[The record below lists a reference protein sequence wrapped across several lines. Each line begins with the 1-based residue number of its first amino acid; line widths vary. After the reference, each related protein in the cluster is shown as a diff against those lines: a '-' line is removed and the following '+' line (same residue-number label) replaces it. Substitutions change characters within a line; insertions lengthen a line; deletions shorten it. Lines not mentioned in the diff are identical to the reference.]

1 MLNKPYNHV
10 LLADDD
16 FDDCDIFS
24 EVFSAQFPDIKLSIS
39 NDGGTLM
46 DYLNRPPDPTADLI
60 FLDLN
65 MPVLTGPQCLKQI
78 RESALLRNNIVI
90 IFTTSS
96 SPDDIKKMYEMGA
109 NYFITKPNDYN
120 DMGKLISKAMG
131 LVTVSGVQKP
141 LFEDFYISL
150 SA

>member
-1 MLNKPYNHV
+1 MLNKSYNHV

-39 NDGGTLM
+39 NDGGMLM
-46 DYLNRPPDPTADLI
+46 DHLNRPPDPTADLI

-65 MPVLTGPQCLKQI
+65 MPGLTGFQCLAQI
-78 RESALLRNNIVI
+78 REDANLKNNIII

-96 SPDDIKKMYEMGA
+96 NTDGIEKLYAMGA
-109 NYFITKPNDYN
+109 NYFITKPTDYS
-120 DMGKLISKAMG
+120 DMEKLINKA
-131 LVTVSGVQKP
+131 LALIQVSGTAQP
-141 LFEDFYISL
+141 AFQDFYIR
-150 SA
+150 A

>member
-65 MPVLTGPQCLKQI
+65 MPVLTGFQCLAQI
-78 RESALLRNNIVI
+78 WEDANLKNNIII

-96 SPDDIKKMYEMGA
+96 NPDDVERLYAMGA
-109 NYFITKPNDYN
+109 NYFITKPTDYN
-120 DMGKLISKAMG
+120 EMEKLINKA
-131 LVTVSGVQKP
+131 LALIQASGTAQP
-141 LFEDFYISL
+141 AFQDFYIR
-150 SA
+150 A